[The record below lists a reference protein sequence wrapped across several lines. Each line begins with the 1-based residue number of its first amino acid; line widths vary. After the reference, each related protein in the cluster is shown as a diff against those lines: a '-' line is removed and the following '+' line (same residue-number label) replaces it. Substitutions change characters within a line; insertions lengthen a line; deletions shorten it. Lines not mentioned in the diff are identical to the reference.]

1 MEDLRAQQ
9 IEALEVL
16 GDYNE
21 RLMKSIHSVIKELD
35 GDRKEDT
42 DQFLD
47 EIIKGI
53 NWEIGI
59 LNGTM
64 ELINED
70 EERLKKEEINSSIL
84 ELSKALE
91 GKKDDEIAASFKETL
106 PVFENFGKVAEEVLK
121 KVNTHHA

>member
-1 MEDLRAQQ
+1 MEDMRAQQ
-9 IEALEVL
+9 IEALEVFK
-16 GDYNE
+16 DYNE
-21 RLMKSIHSVIKELD
+21 RLVRSMGNIIPELE

-42 DQFLD
+42 DKFLD

-106 PVFENFGKVAEEVLK
+106 PVFENFGKVAEEFLK

>member
-16 GDYNE
+16 GDYND
-21 RLMKSIHSVIKELD
+21 RLVKSIRTIIKELED
-35 GDRKEDT
+35 SRKEDT

-64 ELINED
+64 TLINEK
-70 EERLKKEEINSSIL
+70 EEHIKKEEMNDSIL
-84 ELSKALE
+84 KLSKALE
-91 GKKDDEIAASFKETL
+91 GKVDKEMAEALEHAL
-106 PVFENFGKVAEEVLK
+106 PMFEKLGKVAKE
-121 KVNTHHA
+121 TAGQQ

>member
-64 ELINED
+64 ELINEK
-70 EERLKKEEINSSIL
+70 EERIHKEDMNASIL
-84 ELSKALE
+84 KLSKALE
-91 GKKDDEIAASFKETL
+91 GKVDKEMAEALEEALPIFEELGKAAKEI
-106 PVFENFGKVAEEVLK
+106 VENS
-121 KVNTHHA
+121 

>member
-1 MEDLRAQQ
+1 MEEIRAQQ

-16 GDYNE
+16 ADYNE
-21 RLMKSIHSVIKELD
+21 RLVKSIGSVIGELE

-42 DQFLD
+42 DKFLD

-64 ELINED
+64 SLINEGEVRVD
-70 EERLKKEEINSSIL
+70 KEEMNGSIL
-84 ELSKALE
+84 NLSKALE
-91 GKKDDEIAASFKETL
+91 GKVDKEMAEALQKALPMFEKLGQVAREIVEK
-106 PVFENFGKVAEEVLK
+106 
-121 KVNTHHA
+121 

>member
-47 EIIKGI
+47 
-53 NWEIGI
+53 
-59 LNGTM
+59 
-64 ELINED
+64 
-70 EERLKKEEINSSIL
+70 
-84 ELSKALE
+84 
-91 GKKDDEIAASFKETL
+91 
-106 PVFENFGKVAEEVLK
+106 
-121 KVNTHHA
+121 

>member
-21 RLMKSIHSVIKELD
+21 RLVKSIRSIIKELE

-42 DQFLD
+42 DKFLD

-64 ELINED
+64 TLINEK
-70 EERLKKEEINSSIL
+70 EEHIKKEEMNDSIL
-84 ELSKALE
+84 KLSKAWE
-91 GKKDDEIAASFKETL
+91 GKVDKEMAEALEHALPMFEKLGQVAKEIA
-106 PVFENFGKVAEEVLK
+106 GQQ
-121 KVNTHHA
+121 

>member
-64 ELINED
+64 ELINEK
-70 EERLKKEEINSSIL
+70 EERIKKEDMNSGIL
-84 ELSKALE
+84 KLSKALE
-91 GKKDDEIAASFKETL
+91 GKVDKEMAKALEEALRAIEEFHVQPTL
-106 PVFENFGKVAEEVLK
+106 YRLLCGEP
-121 KVNTHHA
+121 

>member
-53 NWEIGI
+53 DWEIGI

-64 ELINED
+64 ELINEK
-70 EERLKKEEINSSIL
+70 EERIKKEDMNSGIL
-84 ELSKALE
+84 KLSKALE
-91 GKKDDEIAASFKETL
+91 GKVDKEMAKALEEALPMFEELGKAAKEI
-106 PVFENFGKVAEEVLK
+106 VAM
-121 KVNTHHA
+121 